1 VKEFISS
8 NIQII
13 GICALIAMVLVIR
26 IIALVRRGN
35 DARGQ
40 QQKEDLWRRTFTR
53 CRYAGSFVLKNSEA
67 ARFSSGPML
76 RAFGTLAEGGGYEA
90 EDCVAVLRENGKAIT
105 ARVSGRADSTEKGY
119 FAYILSTADLTGL
132 SEDEKSGY
140 IAFVR
145 GLLSGSTVY
154 ARENALKALYNL
166 GDPEAVAEAIETLSS
181 DARVHNE
188 KLLSDGMNSFRGD
201 KKALAQALME
211 RFDRYDDHSQ
221 SAVITFF
228 TVADFHDWDGYF
240 KERLGSTGISMD
252 QRCDI
257 LRLILRVPSEDT
269 RLLLTTILRE
279 KAKAENWQTA
289 AVAATGLSAYPGDEE
304 TVSALRYGITSPAW
318 DVRRNCASAL
328 VKLDPPKEL
337 LDSILNGGDRFA
349 ADALRYAL
357 DSERKAG

>member
-1 VKEFISS
+1 MKEFISS

-26 IIALVRRGN
+26 IIALARREN
-35 DARGQ
+35 DAREQ
-40 QQKEDLWRRTFTR
+40 MQKEDLWRRTFSR
-53 CRYAGSFVLKNSEA
+53 CRYAGSFVLRNSEV
-67 ARFSSGPML
+67 ARFSSGAML
-76 RAFGTLAEGGGYEA
+76 RAFASLAEGGGHEA
-90 EDCVAVLRENGKAIT
+90 EDCIAVLRENSKAVT
-105 ARVSGRADSTEKGY
+105 ARVSSRADSTEKGF

-132 SEDEKSGY
+132 KEEEKAEY

-154 ARENALKALYNL
+154 CRENALKALYNL

-211 RFDRYDDHSQ
+211 RFDKYDDHSQ

-279 KAKAENWQTA
+279 KAKAEDWQTA
-289 AVAATGLSAYPGDEE
+289 AVAATGLSSYPDDEE

-349 ADALRYAL
+349 ADALRYAI